1 MRGLRLAALLAAVLA
16 AAGCQSL
23 GYYAQAAWGQ
33 VWLLQQRQPVERL
46 LQDLSETADPKAVE
60 LRERLAYSQRVLGFA
75 ETALGLPVGRN
86 YRAYVELERPYVVWT
101 LFAAPELSLE
111 PVTWCYPIVG
121 CAPYRGYFSET
132 AANLEAARLQR
143 RGMDV
148 HLGGVAAY
156 STLGW
161 FADPLLSSFIYWS
174 DAGLAEL
181 LFHEL
186 AHGAVWLPGD
196 VAFNESFATFVGAQ
210 GLVAFRSAGEAAPAA
225 TGEVSSRAAWR
236 GLLQLLEA
244 TRERLD
250 ALYRSEQPPA
260 AQYRHK
266 QRLVDGARGCYQ
278 AHREMLGGG
287 RFDELMA
294 GLNNAVLVSI
304 STYEDLVPAFEQLF
318 LEQDA
323 DWPRFFEAVRAL
335 VEQPD
340 DDRRSRLERLRDQ
353 QIAEQGDDHDAEQI
367 QCEAFFRHGG
377 DGEAVGAEHDDI
389 RRGRHG

>member
-1 MRGLRLAALLAAVLA
+1 MRGLRLAILLAAALA

-46 LQDLSETADPKAVE
+46 LQDLSETADPEAAG
-60 LRERLAYSQRVLGFA
+60 LRERLAYSQRVLDFA
-75 ETALGLPVGRN
+75 EAELGLPVGRN
-86 YRAYVELERPYVVWT
+86 YRAYVDLERPYVVWT

-210 GLVAFRSAGEAAPAA
+210 GLAAWRAAGEAAPAEA
-225 TGEVSSRAAWR
+225 PELSSRAGWR
-236 GLLQLLEA
+236 GLLQVLEA
-244 TRERLD
+244 TRDRLD
-250 ALYRSEQPPA
+250 AVYRGEQPPA
-260 AQYRHK
+260 TQYWHK
-266 QRLVDGARGCYQ
+266 QRLIEGARDCYR
-278 AHREMLGGG
+278 AHREVLGGG

-304 STYEDLVPAFEQLF
+304 STYEDLVPAFERLF
-318 LEQDA
+318 IEQDR
-323 DWPRFFEAVRAL
+323 DWPRFFDATRAL
-335 VEQPD
+335 AALPE
-340 DDRRSRLERLRDQ
+340 DDRRVRLERLRDQ
-353 QIAEQGDDHDAEQI
+353 QIAEQGDDQGAEQI
-367 QCEAFFRHGG
+367 ECEAFFRHGG

-389 RRGRHG
+389 RGGRHG